1 MPEVSLSGMKN
12 DIKVNL
18 QPIGENVYRA
28 TYIPTQPGAYL
39 LNVMWSDRL
48 VNSAFIIIVSE
59 QNYCAYSRSSTLPGQ
74 GASIIAHQPSKLEV
88 LSSSSGLGLIIS
100 FTNKN

>member
-48 VNSAFIIIVSE
+48 VNSVFIITH
-59 QNYCAYSRSSTLPGQ
+59 SRSSTLPGQ
-74 GASIIAHQPSKLEV
+74 GASIIAHQPSK
-88 LSSSSGLGLIIS
+88 
-100 FTNKN
+100 

>member
-48 VNSAFIIIVSE
+48 VNSALSYIVNS
-59 QNYCAYSRSSTLPGQ
+59 
-74 GASIIAHQPSKLEV
+74 
-88 LSSSSGLGLIIS
+88 
-100 FTNKN
+100 

>member
-12 DIKVNL
+12 DIKVNF

-48 VNSAFIIIVSE
+48 VISALIYKGCLMISAPNLFACSLLSGFV
-59 QNYCAYSRSSTLPGQ
+59 CCKSRG
-74 GASIIAHQPSKLEV
+74 
-88 LSSSSGLGLIIS
+88 
-100 FTNKN
+100 NN